1 MTKLTKITL
10 VAAVLGALTAALPA
24 QAGERL
30 DRIEETKVL
39 RVGTPGDYR
48 PFSMK
53 EANGYAGYDIDL
65 VKALAAAAGW
75 KVEMVPT
82 TWSNL
87 TKDLQ
92 GDKFDVAVGG
102 ITQTVARL
110 KVGDFLPGYAPFGKA
125 ALGPAPKKDRFTT
138 PESLNQPDVRVIK
151 NPGGT
156 NEKYVL
162 EHLTKAQVSTHPNNA
177 EIPCLIA
184 EGKGDVM
191 ITETMEAK
199 LYAKKYAGKLHA
211 AFIKNPLTPKSV
223 MGFWMPADDAE
234 YLRVMRYL
242 WDITELRGE
251 HAALAKTWLE

>member
-1 MTKLTKITL
+1 MRIRTALAAITL
-10 VAAVLGALTAALPA
+10 GAALCVGA
-24 QAGERL
+24 TAGERL
-30 DRIEETKVL
+30 DRIEETKTL

-48 PFSMK
+48 PFAMK
-53 EANGYAGYDIDL
+53 ENGRYVGHDVELLEAM
-65 VKALAAAAGW
+65 ARAAGW
-75 KVEMVPT
+75 KVEYVDT
-82 TWSNL
+82 TWPKLSADF
-87 TKDLQ
+87 KA
-92 GDKFDVAVGG
+92 DKFDVAMGG
-102 ITQTVARL
+102 ITPTVARL
-110 KVGDFLPGYAPFGKA
+110 KLGAFLPGYVTFGKV
-125 ALGPAPKKDRFTT
+125 ALVNASKAKQFTT
-138 PESLNQPDVRVIK
+138 HESLNRPDVRVIK

-177 EIPCLIA
+177 EIPGLIA

-211 AFIKNPLTPKSV
+211 AFIENPLTPKSV

-234 YLRVMRYL
+234 YLRVMKYL

-251 HAALAKTWLE
+251 HAKLAKTWLE

>member
-10 VAAVLGALTAALPA
+10 IAAALGSLVAALPA

-48 PFSMK
+48 PFAMK

-75 KVEMVPT
+75 KVEIVPT
-82 TWSNL
+82 TWPNL

-125 ALGPAPKKDRFTT
+125 AL
-138 PESLNQPDVRVIK
+138 V
-151 NPGGT
+151 
-156 NEKYVL
+156 
-162 EHLTKAQVSTHPNNA
+162 
-177 EIPCLIA
+177 
-184 EGKGDVM
+184 
-191 ITETMEAK
+191 
-199 LYAKKYAGKLHA
+199 
-211 AFIKNPLTPKSV
+211 
-223 MGFWMPADDAE
+223 
-234 YLRVMRYL
+234 
-242 WDITELRGE
+242 
-251 HAALAKTWLE
+251 